1 MTHEQ
6 KDGVTLVSR
15 LHFALFPLLTSL
27 PPAVPPFLSFFPP
40 SSPSLLVDYQI
51 AVDPKLKFYPT
62 AAERD
67 GALIHGGEL
76 SEEQLLAL
84 LVAGPDPAKDPLL
97 SVELSDNDPTPE
109 EIIAMLKE
117 HNVARAFEG
126 DENHSARLIFK
137 PDFVPIED

>member
-1 MTHEQ
+1 M
-6 KDGVTLVSR
+6 
-15 LHFALFPLLTSL
+15 
-27 PPAVPPFLSFFPP
+27 SFFFSP